1 MNKLFRLVGIGNLAS
16 VTKCNINDAKWI
28 RSCVSALWA
37 TILFII
43 HFAFYVAFLSSC
55 SKEVRPTNRPTPPP
69 TPPASTTQ
77 VAKGSE
83 GTENGQPTNPG
94 QPTTPGQTTTTTP
107 GQPTTPPTPPG
118 PPPPP
123 THLFLW
129 NGKVRI
135 GINLNAGGAITYLSD
150 SWNGENMVNNFDLGR
165 QLQTAIYSGP
175 IPFTPNGKQPVA
187 KWWAL
192 GWNPV
197 QTGDV
202 HNNPAQVVTYQQPD
216 STHLY
221 VKTIPLIWP
230 LLKEP
235 AECIMEHWI
244 ELRGNSAH
252 VRSRSTIYR
261 RDTTQYEARAQELPC
276 VYLNGGYYRI
286 VTYTGLQPFTNDKVS
301 EYTGVEDL
309 TPRYAT
315 ENWAALLN
323 KEGKGVGLY
332 TPNQFRYV
340 TGSFGRVGTGTEYDV
355 QSSYMAATPLILLD
369 HDAVYEYEFD
379 LVLGTIA
386 DIRQFAQNQPRPV
399 TIPNFRFT
407 RDRLGWHY
415 YNTGDAGQPNNEL
428 VIQWGRWDSTKVNL
442 QVKSPMVFWR
452 ASDIPKLYIQG
463 AFKTS
468 SSSVRLSWRKPD
480 DPDFVSIPDRYLD
493 FPIVGDGENRIYE
506 IDLSSRS
513 GWNGVINQLSIEPT
527 PRAFSP
533 GERREVLRLKSITA
547 TRP

>member
-1 MNKLFRLVGIGNLAS
+1 MIRPFRLVGFGL
-16 VTKCNINDAKWI
+16 
-28 RSCVSALWA
+28 VSGA
-37 TILFII
+37 ILL
-43 HFAFYVAFLSSC
+43 LSSC
-55 SKEVRPTNRPTPPP
+55 GDSVRPTNRPTP

-77 VAKGSE
+77 VAKGSD
-83 GTENGQPTNPG
+83 GNQTGQPTTPG
-94 QPTTPGQTTTTTP
+94 QSTTTPGQTTPGQTTTTTP
-107 GQPTTPPTPPG
+107 GQPPPPPPPPG

-165 QLQTAIYSGP
+165 QLQTSIYSGP

-202 HNNPAQVVTYQQPD
+202 HSNPAPVLSYQLID

-221 VKTIPLIWP
+221 VKNIPFIWP

-235 AECIMEHWI
+235 AECTMEHWI

-276 VYLNGGYYRI
+276 VYLNGPYYRI
-286 VTYTGLQPFTNDKVS
+286 VTYTGSQPFTNDKVA

-309 TPRYAT
+309 TLRYGT
-315 ENWAALLN
+315 ENWVALLN

-332 TPNQFRYV
+332 VPNQFRYV
-340 TGSFGRVGTGTEYDV
+340 TGSFGRVGTGNEYDV
-355 QSSYMAATPLILLD
+355 QSSYMTAAPLILLD
-369 HDAVYEYEFD
+369 HDAVFEYEFD
-379 LVLGTIA
+379 LVLGTVA
-386 DIRQFAQNQPRPV
+386 DIRQFAQSQPRPPS
-399 TIPNFRFT
+399 TPNYRFT
-407 RDRLGWHY
+407 QDRLGWHY
-415 YNTGDAGQPNNEL
+415 YNTRDRGQPQNEL
-428 VIQWGRWDSTKVNL
+428 VIQWGRDDSTKVNF
-442 QVKSPMVFWR
+442 QMKSPMVFWR
-452 ASDIPKLYIQG
+452 ANDVPKLYIQG

-468 SSSVRLSWRKPD
+468 ASSVRLSWRKPD
-480 DPDFVSIPDRYLD
+480 DPDFLSIPDRYLD
-493 FPIVGDGENRIYE
+493 FPIVGDGENRVYE
-506 IDLSSRS
+506 IDLSSRN
-513 GWNGVINQLSIEPT
+513 GWNGVISQLSIEAT
-527 PRAFSP
+527 PRQFVPS
-533 GERREVLRLKSITA
+533 ERREVLRLKSITA
-547 TRP
+547 SRP